1 MRVGSHEHHLARCRA
16 GPIWQFRRQI
26 GWQPYSTSHLHLT
39 APATEP
45 RGQPV
50 ARQVPASMHAQMPW
64 MEWPLLPASGLP
76 GIVRCAT
83 IRQERYK
90 LLKIFVSYFD
100 SLRRQSERFA
110 DVVWLNPFKGLPTIA
125 GERAKLRRRA
135 PARARDSTRRSGSM
149 VRFGALSNC
158 RSRRIPTTCSRVMST
173 AACGSLS
180 ASARHRGRVPLPFR
194 DDVTP

>member
-26 GWQPYSTSHLHLT
+26 GWQPYSTSHLHLKG
-39 APATEP
+39 PATEP

-64 MEWPLLPASGLP
+64 TEWPLLPASGLP
-76 GIVRCAT
+76 GIVRSAT

-135 PARARDSTRRSGSM
+135 PARAA
-149 VRFGALSNC
+149 GAVQWS
-158 RSRRIPTTCSRVMST
+158 V
-173 AACGSLS
+173 
-180 ASARHRGRVPLPFR
+180 SARYPIAAAGGSQPRGATLCRRLPAGLCRQAQGIAAAFR
-194 DDVTP
+194 YPSVMM